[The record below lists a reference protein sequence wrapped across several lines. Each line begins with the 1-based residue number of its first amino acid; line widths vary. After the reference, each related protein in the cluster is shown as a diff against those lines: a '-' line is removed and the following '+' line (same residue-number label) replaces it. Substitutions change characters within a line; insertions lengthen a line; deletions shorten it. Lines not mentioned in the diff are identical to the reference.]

1 MDDDQ
6 LQSNQADGFAEV
18 RALEVIGGHSA
29 FIGTDCDSIQYQVR
43 ILDEINLAPLKIVY
57 LSYIELV

>member
-1 MDDDQ
+1 MIRKFGLTESEVDYSMDDDQ

-29 FIGTDCDSIQYQVR
+29 FIGTDCDSI
-43 ILDEINLAPLKIVY
+43 
-57 LSYIELV
+57 